1 MLNEFP
7 QIDEQLKVSLK
18 PGRYIHTL
26 GVAYTAAALAMRY
39 GTDVRQAFLAGLLHD
54 CAKDIPDKEAVEI
67 CRKNGVSLTD
77 YEIDHPHLLHAKLGA
92 FWAQKRYSVTDADIL
107 SAIRWHTTG
116 TTHMS
121 VLEQIIF
128 LADYIEPG
136 RREFDGLREARS
148 LAFQDLD
155 RATELVLR
163 QTIGYL
169 KPKYGEAIDE
179 NTKTAYAYYKQ
190 FFVSGQTD

>member
-39 GTDVRQAFLAGLLHD
+39 GIDVRQAFLAGLLHD

-67 CRKNGVSLTD
+67 CRKNDVSLTD
-77 YEIDHPHLLHAKLGA
+77 YEIDHPHLIHAKLGA
-92 FWAQKRYSVTDADIL
+92 FWAKKRYSVTDADIL

-116 TTHMS
+116 TTRMS
-121 VLEQIIF
+121 ALEQIIF

-136 RREFDGLREARS
+136 RREFDGLWEARS